1 MVQTDEERKAK
12 IKQYAKK
19 YREKNKEK
27 INVRGKKFREELKL
41 EVFSTL
47 SKLHSKSKIPC
58 CRCCGESSHIEFLT
72 IEHIEGRKNL
82 PKKEQKLKGEKLN
95 SWLKKND
102 YPDGFEVLCWNCNLT
117 KGSFGHCPHEEL
129 KK

>member
-1 MVQTDEERKAK
+1 MVKTEQERIEKK
-12 IKQYAKK
+12 KHDAKK

-27 INVRGKKFREELKL
+27 INIQGKKFREALKL

-47 SKLHSKSKIPC
+47 SKLRSNSKIPC
-58 CRCCGESSHIEFLT
+58 CRCCGESSYIEFLT

-95 SWLKKND
+95 LWLKKNG
-102 YPDGFEVLCWNCNLT
+102 YPDGFEVLCWNCNLS
-117 KGSFGHCPHEEL
+117 KGSFGQCPHEEL

>member
-1 MVQTDEERKAK
+1 MIQNFEA
-12 IKQYAKK
+12 
-19 YREKNKEK
+19 
-27 INVRGKKFREELKL
+27 RGGPEY
-41 EVFSTL
+41 
-47 SKLHSKSKIPC
+47 
-58 CRCCGESSHIEFLT
+58 
-72 IEHIEGRKNL
+72 GRKNL